1 MGKTYQ
7 YLPVSIP
14 EIFKDIVSTVSA
26 NLGTEGSLSIPY
38 VYFRCETW
46 LELVAHLT
54 VDAKHPNYANT
65 RYPLVALIRNYDE
78 KFTDDNGYADVS
90 FNLIIVTRSTADKKS
105 QQREDDNYIPILRPI
120 YSELMECIKNS
131 RKFANYF
138 DTMPTHTK
146 TESFLVGREGN
157 RGNTAYSLPDIVD
170 GIIVTDLRLK
180 VVPARGSLPIYG
192 PDVEVSYLNNVS
204 ELRLTG
210 LDSNRI
216 NVELVSAQHTDS
228 LAIAE
233 EPFYSVYFGHSP
245 LTPFPITI
253 GNTVIRQISSVDNNN
268 YIGYVQCD
276 DGFTISKLYFYYT
289 INSGVVKYLQ
299 TTSQFELSNFVLNI
313 NQYGAYPFDI
323 IRKVVNNTAIIKSTS
338 ISIDGGNV
346 LLDTLYQPP
355 VSDTTEV
362 TNTISEPITAIPR
375 DVIDTVSIGDLN
387 FENISYYKITIN

>member
-14 EIFKDIVSTVSA
+14 DIFRDIVSTVST
-26 NLGTEGSLSIPY
+26 NLASEESLNIPA

-46 LELVAHLT
+46 LELVANLT
-54 VDAKHPNYANT
+54 MDAKHPEYSNT
-65 RYPLVALIRNYDE
+65 RYPLIALIRNYDE

-192 PDVEVSYLNNVS
+192 PTISISYLNNVS
-204 ELRLTG
+204 ELEMRG
-210 LDSNRI
+210 LNTATLS
-216 NVELVSAQHTDS
+216 VLLVSAQYTDTND
-228 LAIAE
+228 LANT
-233 EPFYSVYFGHSP
+233 PVYKVYFGHNQ
-245 LTPFPITI
+245 LVGYPITI
-253 GNTVIRQISSVDNNN
+253 GGRVQVDISSVDAND
-268 YIGYVQCD
+268 YYGYVQCD
-276 DGFTISKLYFYYT
+276 DGYTISKLNFYYK
-289 INSGVVKYLQ
+289 INSNKVKSLQ
-299 TTSQFELSNFVLNI
+299 SDSRFELTRFVTTM
-313 NQYGAYPFDI
+313 NQQGIYPFDI
-323 IRKVVNNTAIIKSTS
+323 ITKIVTNTAIIKSTS
-338 ISIDGGNV
+338 IAIDGGNV
-346 LLDTLYQPP
+346 IQDTLYQPP
-355 VSDTTEV
+355 ISDTEELSLTV
-362 TNTISEPITAIPR
+362 SEALNMSIR
-375 DVIDTVSIGDLN
+375 DVAESVSIDGILFD
-387 FENISYYKITIN
+387 NISYYKITTN